1 MPRSEKS
8 NRGLRHYVF
17 FAQQTDRGKTGAA
30 WLELTVGLALCAT
43 TQIEQ
48 KADYLWGVIVGRLR
62 CYPPQPQG
70 QTETEPRR
78 TSRPE
83 PHRLPNHAFSVRVL
97 DS

>member
-48 KADYLWGVIVGRLR
+48 KADSLWVG
-62 CYPPQPQG
+62 
-70 QTETEPRR
+70 
-78 TSRPE
+78 
-83 PHRLPNHAFSVRVL
+83 
-97 DS
+97 